1 MISAENSKQ
10 KSIAPPTHS
19 WHAARLL
26 NTIFGGEGELGV
38 VITTVLLTGKQ
49 VPNLPVSILC
59 VLSPVQLFV
68 APWTVAH
75 QAPLLMEFSRQEYW
89 SGVPLPP
96 LGDLPDAG
104 IEPAPLASPSL
115 AGGFFTASAPLPGR
129 GCPLTREGKPPYQG
143 GCCCSS
149 VTKSCLTLCDS
160 MELQHTRLPCP
171 SLSPGVCSNSYP
183 LCQ

>member
-89 SGVPLPP
+89 GVVPFSSP
-96 LGDLPDAG
+96 GDLPNPG
-104 IEPAPLASPSL
+104 IEPASL
-115 AGGFFTASAPLPGR
+115 MPAAFAGRFFTISTTWEAP
-129 GCPLTREGKPPYQG
+129 
-143 GCCCSS
+143 
-149 VTKSCLTLCDS
+149 
-160 MELQHTRLPCP
+160 
-171 SLSPGVCSNSYP
+171 
-183 LCQ
+183 

>member
-89 SGVPLPP
+89 SGLLFPAPR
-96 LGDLPDAG
+96 DLPGSLTQGSNLHLLHWQADSL
-104 IEPAPLASPSL
+104 PLSHPGSPIIWALLSNHTHLQSL
-115 AGGFFTASAPLPGR
+115 ADPS
-129 GCPLTREGKPPYQG
+129 
-143 GCCCSS
+143 
-149 VTKSCLTLCDS
+149 TLILNIIIHPHS
-160 MELQHTRLPCP
+160 TYNE
-171 SLSPGVCSNSYP
+171 
-183 LCQ
+183 

>member
-1 MISAENSKQ
+1 MKSGIS
-10 KSIAPPTHS
+10 
-19 WHAARLL
+19 W
-26 NTIFGGEGELGV
+26 FGEFLAFTGGRGLCVFVCVCEHTCTGACTQSCL
-38 VITTVLLTGKQ
+38 TLLT
-49 VPNLPVSILC
+49 
-59 VLSPVQLFV
+59 
-68 APWTVAH
+68 PWTVAH

-171 SLSPGVCSNSYP
+171 SLSPWVCSYSCP
-183 LCQ
+183 LSR